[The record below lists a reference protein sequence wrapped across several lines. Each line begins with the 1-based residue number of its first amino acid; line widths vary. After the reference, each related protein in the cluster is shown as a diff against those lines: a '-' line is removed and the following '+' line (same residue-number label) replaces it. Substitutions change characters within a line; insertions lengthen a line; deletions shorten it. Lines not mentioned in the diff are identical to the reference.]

1 MKNSSVARLPREASN
16 RRPLWGALLVV
27 AAAAGCEGKAAPA
40 PLPTAPSTSSEGSVA
55 KQVEAAAAR
64 ASTEAPAEPETAVL
78 DKLCTQICDH
88 SRVLKCKAPDVCK
101 PNCLAMASLTPCGDE
116 FRAFY
121 GCLVG
126 QPSQNWEC
134 SEDGVAAIREGF
146 CESQQSRVAACMNAK
161 MQN

>member
-1 MKNSSVARLPREASN
+1 MKNSSVARPPREASN
-16 RRPLWGALLVV
+16 RRPLWGALLIV

-40 PLPTAPSTSSEGSVA
+40 PLPI
-55 KQVEAAAAR
+55 QVAAAR
-64 ASTEAPAEPETAVL
+64 ASTEAPAELGTAVL

-146 CESQQSRVAACMNAK
+146 CESQQTRVAACMNAK

>member
-1 MKNSSVARLPREASN
+1 
-16 RRPLWGALLVV
+16 
-27 AAAAGCEGKAAPA
+27 
-40 PLPTAPSTSSEGSVA
+40 
-55 KQVEAAAAR
+55 
-64 ASTEAPAEPETAVL
+64 
-78 DKLCTQICDH
+78 
-88 SRVLKCKAPDVCK
+88 
-101 PNCLAMASLTPCGDE
+101 MASLTPCGDE

-126 QPSQNWEC
+126 QPPQNWEC